1 MRAPILRTPDKTRGR
16 HGFEHGGVLNGPSDV
31 TSTGTRRTLLVRGA
45 AGAAVVL
52 IGASAFLVLRQP
64 LPPAAVTVS
73 PVTASARTGQSSVA
87 TGASPPATAASTPG
101 TALESATPS
110 SAPTSPPPG
119 ATAQASPG
127 AGAPT
132 PTTPQATAPPVV
144 PTQPGVLPT
153 QPPPTVP
160 PTPLASST
168 AVGAAPF
175 VQAPAAVGVGEA
187 FLVRVFA
194 AGAARATV
202 EFGGK
207 TYTLALAT
215 DRFWGVVG
223 VTVDAAPG
231 PRTLR
236 VTAFGPSG
244 AVQGTSEAPLLVAL
258 VQRPVDYLE
267 LTEQQSSV
275 LTEESAAIELSLRA
289 SQFASF
295 DPGKRWGGRFSIPL
309 IGPQTT
315 AFGQGRSINGGP
327 VGGFHS
333 GMDIGADA
341 GTPVHASADG
351 RVSSV
356 VRMPIR
362 GLSVIIDHGSG
373 VKSGY
378 HHMETATVR
387 EGDSVVMG
395 QVVGTVGSTGL
406 STGPH
411 LHWEVLVW
419 GVNVDPLQ
427 WTKDAFD
434 P

>member
-1 MRAPILRTPDKTRGR
+1 M
-16 HGFEHGGVLNGPSDV
+16 NGPRDDRRAAS
-31 TSTGTRRTLLVRGA
+31 RRTLVLAAA
-45 AGAAVVL
+45 AGAAALLV
-52 IGASAFLVLRQP
+52 GGSAFFALRQAP
-64 LPPAAVTVS
+64 TTADVTVS
-73 PVTASARTGQSSVA
+73 PVTSARGPAHARVA
-87 TGASPPATAASTPG
+87 TSEASPAAVVASPPGAPAGTGTPATVPATLPA
-101 TALESATPS
+101 SATPQPGTVGPTAGP
-110 SAPTSPPPG
+110 SAIGTTAALPPPVVTPPPTS
-119 ATAQASPG
+119 TAQPMASV
-127 AGAPT
+127 APT
-132 PTTPQATAPPVV
+132 PAPS
-144 PTQPGVLPT
+144 G
-153 QPPPTVP
+153 
-160 PTPLASST
+160 T

-194 AGAARATV
+194 AGAASATA
-202 EFGGK
+202 EFGGR
-207 TYTLALAT
+207 TVNLALAT
-215 DRFWGVVG
+215 DRFWGIVG
-223 VTVDAAPG
+223 VPVDAAPG
-231 PRTLR
+231 LRTLR

-244 AVQGTSEAPLLVAL
+244 ASQGTAEAPLLVAV
-258 VQRPVDYLE
+258 VQRPIDYLD

-275 LTEESAAIELSLRA
+275 LTDEAAAIELSLRA

-295 DPGKRWGGRFSIPL
+295 DPGRRWTGRFSIPL
-309 IGPQTT
+309 IGRQTT

-341 GTPVHASADG
+341 GVPVHASADG

-378 HHMETATVR
+378 HHMESATVR
-387 EGDSVVMG
+387 EGDVVLMG

-427 WTKDAFD
+427 WTRDTFD